1 MAYVIAEPCIDNS
14 DQSCVAVC
22 PVDCIRADA
31 ADRKLYI
38 DPNECIECGSC
49 ATECAQG
56 AIYPADELPAEW
68 VRFEAIDAA
77 WFRDPGRARAM
88 LEQVLTL
95 VPA

>member
-1 MAYVIAEPCIDNS
+1 MTYVIAEPCVDRM

-22 PVDCIRADA
+22 PVDCIRSDA

-38 DPNECIECGSC
+38 DPDECIECGSC

-56 AIYPADELPAEW
+56 AIYAADELPREW
-68 VRFEAIDAA
+68 SQFVAIDAT
-77 WFRDPGRARAM
+77 WFRDPRRARAM
-88 LEQVLTL
+88 LEDALTP